1 MADTTTTTYSLV
13 KPEVGASE
21 DTWGTKINTNLDS
34 VDNLLDGT
42 TPVTGIDINSGTID
56 GITSLSMASG
66 NATFADNSKAIFGAS
81 SDLQIY
87 HDGSNSYIENTAPF
101 MLIES
106 GTIVLRNT
114 AGTEDY
120 AKFNENSDV
129 KLYFDNAQKF
139 ATTNTGIQVTGN
151 IANASGDFTLD
162 VAGNLSLDADG
173 GSVFFKDA
181 GTEFFKIRN
190 TGSDVQIYSA
200 RSDADIK
207 FEGVDGGVGITA
219 LKLDMSDGG
228 TAIFNNKVGIGTSS
242 PDANSGL
249 TVESSTTSGQ
259 IMIKGNGGGNA
270 GIALRASGQTTN
282 FSIYENSGANLVFQK
297 HASERMRIDSS
308 GNVLIGRTDSGSQTE
323 GTTIYNGGTIE
334 VTNASDLAL
343 RLNRKTNDG
352 TIIELRK
359 DAGVVGSIGSVS
371 GALYIGSPNGSDAFA
386 KFNNNSITPS
396 TSAGAAR
403 DNAIDLGA
411 GSARFKDLY
420 LSGGTKYGSS
430 SDFGQIRKTGGELQI
445 DSYGT
450 GGARNPIKFTQYTT
464 EVMRIDSSG
473 RLLVGLTGASG
484 YGTIETDTLTTTGQ
498 CILARTGGNVGIGT
512 SSPATTL
519 HIDSGGT
526 PTTIRIDG
534 DTEASILLN
543 DHGGSAKAYKIG
555 TNISSN
561 DGHLEFKDMTANAER
576 MRIDTS
582 GNVGIGTTSPTGA
595 GTILHLNGSGTVADF
610 HMTNTTS
617 GVASTD
623 GFIIRYS
630 GLNAEF
636 LNREAGASIFYTS
649 ATERMRIDSSG
660 FVVIGATAQA
670 SQNAV
675 TLSPTGYVQAR
686 QASGAAG
693 FFDRLTDDGAI
704 IQLRK
709 GGVDVGSIGSAAS
722 GGQIYVSGTDTGLAM
737 DSGSDLIFPCNASGV
752 NRDNAIDLGYSGG
765 RFDDIYATN
774 GTIQTSDFNE
784 KQDIAS
790 LTATEM
796 LVGKRISALFKT
808 FRWKDS
814 VAEKG
819 ENARTHTGVIAQD
832 VQAAFTAEGLDAGDY
847 ALFISSTWFVD
858 SEGNEVE
865 EGTEGAVSKTRMG
878 IRYPELLSF
887 VAAYNEQRF
896 ASIETRLTALEG

>member
-190 TGSDVQIYSA
+190 TGSDVQIYSV

-308 GNVLIGRTDSGSQTE
+308 GNV
-323 GTTIYNGGTIE
+323 
-334 VTNASDLAL
+334 
-343 RLNRKTNDG
+343 
-352 TIIELRK
+352 
-359 DAGVVGSIGSVS
+359 
-371 GALYIGSPNGSDAFA
+371 
-386 KFNNNSITPS
+386 
-396 TSAGAAR
+396 
-403 DNAIDLGA
+403 
-411 GSARFKDLY
+411 
-420 LSGGTKYGSS
+420 
-430 SDFGQIRKTGGELQI
+430 
-445 DSYGT
+445 
-450 GGARNPIKFTQYTT
+450 
-464 EVMRIDSSG
+464 
-473 RLLVGLTGASG
+473 
-484 YGTIETDTLTTTGQ
+484 
-498 CILARTGGNVGIGT
+498 GIGT

-519 HIDSGGT
+519 HIDGGGT

-576 MRIDTS
+576 MRIDSS
-582 GNVGIGTTSPTGA
+582 GNVGIGTSSPTN
-595 GTILHLNGSGTVADF
+595 LMHLKDEGYQLKLEDTSSG
-610 HMTNTTS
+610 NTGEVLVSDTS
-617 GVASTD
+617 LYFFSDRSNAKANSD
-623 GFIIRYS
+623 IRFS
-630 GLNAEF
+630 VDN
-636 LNREAGASIFYTS
+636 S
-649 ATERMRIDSSG
+649 ERMRITSAG
-660 FVVIGATAQA
+660 NLLIGKTSADGTGSIGHDIRATGLAYHTVDGGDVKVLNRLN
-670 SQNAV
+670 SDGSI
-675 TLSPTGYVQAR
+675 LSIR
-686 QASGAAG
+686 K
-693 FFDRLTDDGAI
+693 DGTT
-704 IQLRK
+704 
-709 GGVDVGSIGSAAS
+709 VGSIGTAAS

-737 DSGSDLIFPCNASGV
+737 DSGSDLIFPCNASGAT
-752 NRDNAIDLGYSGG
+752 RDNAIDLGYSGG
-765 RFDDIYATN
+765 RFKDVHAVNFHGDGSNLTGVGGSTAYGAVGTYTVGASTTNAGSVGTNRGATVAGSSIHTSGQAGSGSMTPFETTSSN
-774 GTIQTSDFNE
+774 SSYRRSAGFSGTWRNMAGDARQGAGNYPG
-784 KQDIAS
+784 S
-790 LTATEM
+790 LY
-796 LVGKRISALFKT
+796 VRIS
-808 FRWKDS
+808 
-814 VAEKG
+814 
-819 ENARTHTGVIAQD
+819 
-832 VQAAFTAEGLDAGDY
+832 
-847 ALFISSTWFVD
+847 
-858 SEGNEVE
+858 
-865 EGTEGAVSKTRMG
+865 
-878 IRYPELLSF
+878 
-887 VAAYNEQRF
+887 
-896 ASIETRLTALEG
+896 